1 MHVLNLYSNTEHHT
15 LFFWTLHAQVWVA
28 LKWQN
33 RFSEDASL
41 CCEVF
46 VDGALEWR
54 IRVKT
59 LKKDFCSYYCCSLC
73 LLQMGQSVGETGL
86 WKMDLEHMLGIV
98 GIVATVLN
106 LLVVIFVYVFTPV
119 WPAHTQ
125 TGDGLTKKVLTGL
138 CLIQTSWKYKR
149 KKWTHGHS

>member
-1 MHVLNLYSNTEHHT
+1 MRVLNLYSNTQLHT
-15 LFFWTLHAQVWVA
+15 LFFRTFHAQVWVA

-41 CCEVF
+41 CCEGF
-46 VDGALEWR
+46 VDGALEWL

-59 LKKDFCSYYCCSLC
+59 LKKKDLKFLRQSWILQLLLRSLC
-73 LLQMGQSVGETGL
+73 LLQMGQSVGEPGQ

-106 LLVVIFVYVFTPV
+106 LLVVVFVYVFTPV

-125 TGDGLTKKVLTGL
+125 TGDGLAKKVLTGL
-138 CLIQTSWKYKR
+138 CLI
-149 KKWTHGHS
+149 